1 MSEGPTETAPT
12 AVAPAAVASP
22 GVPSP
27 SASAGEPIHT
37 VQMPD
42 VVTTQPPGAPP
53 AVTTPP
59 PPAPPTKI
67 PWLGLTAVLLGTFI
81 STLNT
86 RLSSFGL
93 ADIRGAVHATFDDG
107 AWITT
112 SQTMAQ
118 MLICPVAI
126 WLGTVFGPRKV
137 LLEAAAAFA
146 VIAFIEPYSVN
157 LPMLLGLQFMG
168 GLATGFFVPLTLSYV
183 LRNMPPKFWAY
194 GIALY
199 AMNLEISLN
208 ISASFEGW
216 YVDHLS
222 WRWIFWQQVPLA
234 IGMALC
240 LCFGTRPDA
249 VNPQR
254 PKPDYFGFV
263 SGGIGLSLIYA
274 ALDQG
279 NRVDWLN
286 SGLIWGLLIAGALLV
301 AAFFIHEARTPN
313 PAVNF
318 KVLFE
323 APLPRLLV
331 MIAFLRLTILS
342 TAFVIPQ
349 FLQVVRG
356 FRAIEV
362 GQTLVWIAAPQFVV
376 CFMAGYILRRMDA
389 RLVASVG
396 FLFICTAC
404 LMVAHTLTPVWGS
417 DQFLPSQLLQAVGQS
432 FALSGVV
439 FFGVLHLRPQDAL
452 TFASALQVSRLMGGE
467 LGTAFIG
474 TFVRKRGQIA
484 SNLLGQHLQVG
495 DTDVVQRL
503 QAYAG
508 ATARAGDPSN
518 ALTRGATVMN
528 SVVRAMSTTQ
538 AIIDSFVVIAAAT
551 ALVLII
557 IVTRRAAPPHP
568 AAHVPIFAPPP
579 QATP

>member
-1 MSEGPTETAPT
+1 
-12 AVAPAAVASP
+12 
-22 GVPSP
+22 
-27 SASAGEPIHT
+27 
-37 VQMPD
+37 
-42 VVTTQPPGAPP
+42 VVTPPPGAPP
-53 AVTTPP
+53 ATTAPP

-93 ADIRGAVHATFDDG
+93 ADIRGAVHAGFDDG

-118 MLICPVAI
+118 MLVCPIAI
-126 WLGTVFGPRKV
+126 WMGTVFGPRKV

-146 VIAFIEPYSVN
+146 FIALIEPYSVN
-157 LPMLLGLQFMG
+157 LPMLLTLQFLG

-183 LRNMPPKFWAY
+183 LRNMPPKYWAY

-199 AMNLEISLN
+199 ALNLEVSLN

-222 WRWIFWQQVPLA
+222 WRWIFWQQVPMA
-234 IGMALC
+234 AGMALC
-240 LCFGTRPDA
+240 LSLGTRPDP

-254 PKPDYFGFV
+254 PKPDYFGFAY
-263 SGGIGLSLIYA
+263 GGIGLALIYA

-286 SGLIWGLLIAGALLV
+286 SGLIWGLLIAGGLLV
-301 AAFFIHEARTPN
+301 TAFFIHEARAPN
-313 PAVNF
+313 PAVSF

-331 MIAFLRLTILS
+331 IIAFLRLTILS
-342 TAFVIPQ
+342 TSYLVPQ
-349 FLQVVRG
+349 FLQAVRG

-362 GQTLVWIAAPQFVV
+362 GESLVWIAAPQFIL
-376 CFMAGYILRRMDA
+376 CYMAGYILRRVDA
-389 RLVASVG
+389 RFVASVG
-396 FLFICTAC
+396 FMFICASC
-404 LMVAHTLTPVWGS
+404 LLVAHTITPVWGS
-417 DQFLPSQLLQAVGQS
+417 DQFLPSLLLQAVGQS
-432 FALSGVV
+432 FALSGTV

-467 LGTAFIG
+467 LGSAFVI

-484 SNLLGQHLQVG
+484 SNHLGQHLQVG
-495 DTDVVQRL
+495 DDQVLQRL
-503 QAYAG
+503 QTYARV
-508 ATARAGDPSN
+508 TARAGDPSN
-518 ALTRGATVMN
+518 ALTRGATVLN
-528 SVVRAMSTTQ
+528 SVVRAASTTQ
-538 AIIDSFVVIAAAT
+538 AIIDSFVVIAVAT
-551 ALVLII
+551 TVVLII
-557 IVTRRAAPPHP
+557 FVTRRAAPPHP
-568 AAHVPIFAPPP
+568 AGHIPIFSRPPE
-579 QATP
+579 ATP

>member
-1 MSEGPTETAPT
+1 VLRGLF
-12 AVAPAAVASP
+12 
-22 GVPSP
+22 
-27 SASAGEPIHT
+27 
-37 VQMPD
+37 
-42 VVTTQPPGAPP
+42 
-53 AVTTPP
+53 PP
-59 PPAPPTKI
+59 PPPPTPPATTAPPPPTKI

-93 ADIRGAVHATFDDG
+93 ADIRGAVHAGFDDG

-118 MLICPVAI
+118 MLVCPIAI
-126 WLGTVFGPRKV
+126 WMGTVFGPRKV

-146 VIAFIEPYSVN
+146 FIALIEPYSVN
-157 LPMLLGLQFMG
+157 LPMLLTLQFLG

-183 LRNMPPKFWAY
+183 LRNMPPKYWAY

-199 AMNLEISLN
+199 ALNLEVSLN

-222 WRWIFWQQVPLA
+222 WRWIFWQQVPMA
-234 IGMALC
+234 AGMALC
-240 LCFGTRPDA
+240 LSLGTRPDP

-254 PKPDYFGFV
+254 PKPDYFGFAY
-263 SGGIGLSLIYA
+263 GGIGLALIYA

-286 SGLIWGLLIAGALLV
+286 SGLIWGLLIAGGLLV
-301 AAFFIHEARTPN
+301 TAFFIHEARTPN
-313 PAVNF
+313 PAVSF

-331 MIAFLRLTILS
+331 IIAFLRLTILS
-342 TAFVIPQ
+342 TSYLVPQ

-362 GQTLVWIAAPQFVV
+362 GESLVWIAAPQFIL
-376 CFMAGYILRRMDA
+376 CYMAGYILRRVDA
-389 RLVASVG
+389 RFVASVG
-396 FLFICTAC
+396 FMFICASC
-404 LMVAHTLTPVWGS
+404 LLVAHTMTPVWGS
-417 DQFLPSQLLQAVGQS
+417 DQFLPALLLQAVGQS
-432 FALSGVV
+432 FALSGTV

-467 LGTAFIG
+467 LGTAFVV

-495 DTDVVQRL
+495 DDQVIQRL
-503 QAYAG
+503 QTYARV
-508 ATARAGDPSN
+508 TARAGDPSN
-518 ALTRGATVMN
+518 ALTRGATVLN
-528 SVVRAMSTTQ
+528 SVVRAASTTQ
-538 AIIDSFVVIAAAT
+538 AIIDCFVVVAVAT
-551 ALVLII
+551 TVVLII
-557 IVTRRAAPPHP
+557 FVTRRAAPPHP
-568 AAHVPIFAPPP
+568 AGHIPIFSRPPE
-579 QATP
+579 ATP

>member
-1 MSEGPTETAPT
+1 MTEGPAEPALAAMPPGDSRPVH
-12 AVAPAAVASP
+12 AAYVPGVVVAP
-22 GVPSP
+22 
-27 SASAGEPIHT
+27 
-37 VQMPD
+37 
-42 VVTTQPPGAPP
+42 PPGAPP
-53 AVTTPP
+53 ATAAPP
-59 PPAPPTKI
+59 PPTPPTKI

-93 ADIRGAVHATFDDG
+93 ADIRGAVHAGFDDG

-118 MLICPVAI
+118 MLVCPIAI
-126 WLGTVFGPRKV
+126 WMGTVFGPRKV

-146 VIAFIEPYSVN
+146 FIALIEPYSVN
-157 LPMLLGLQFMG
+157 LPMLLTLQFLG

-183 LRNMPPKFWAY
+183 LRNMPPKYWAY

-199 AMNLEISLN
+199 ALNLEVSLN

-222 WRWIFWQQVPLA
+222 WRWIFWQQVPMA
-234 IGMALC
+234 AGMALC
-240 LCFGTRPDA
+240 LSLGTRPDP

-254 PKPDYFGFV
+254 PKPDYFGFAY
-263 SGGIGLSLIYA
+263 GGIGLALIYA

-286 SGLIWGLLIAGALLV
+286 SGLIWGLLIAGGLLV
-301 AAFFIHEARTPN
+301 TAFFIHEARTPN

-331 MIAFLRLTILS
+331 IIAFLRLTILS
-342 TAFVIPQ
+342 TSYLVPQ

-362 GQTLVWIAAPQFVV
+362 GESLVWIAAPQFIL
-376 CFMAGYILRRMDA
+376 CYMAGYILRRVDA
-389 RLVASVG
+389 RFVASVG
-396 FLFICTAC
+396 FMFICASC
-404 LMVAHTLTPVWGS
+404 LLVAHTMTPVWGS
-417 DQFLPSQLLQAVGQS
+417 DQFLPSLLLQAVGQS
-432 FALSGVV
+432 FALSGTV

-452 TFASALQVSRLMGGE
+452 TFASALQISRLMGGE
-467 LGTAFIG
+467 LGTAFVV

-495 DTDVVQRL
+495 DDQVIQRL
-503 QAYAG
+503 QTYARV
-508 ATARAGDPSN
+508 TARAGDPSN
-518 ALTRGATVMN
+518 ALTRGATVLN
-528 SVVRAMSTTQ
+528 GVVRAASTTQ
-538 AIIDSFVVIAAAT
+538 AIIDCFVVVAVAT
-551 ALVLII
+551 TVVLII
-557 IVTRRAAPPHP
+557 FVTRRAAPPHP
-568 AAHVPIFAPPP
+568 AGHIPIFSRPPE
-579 QATP
+579 ATP